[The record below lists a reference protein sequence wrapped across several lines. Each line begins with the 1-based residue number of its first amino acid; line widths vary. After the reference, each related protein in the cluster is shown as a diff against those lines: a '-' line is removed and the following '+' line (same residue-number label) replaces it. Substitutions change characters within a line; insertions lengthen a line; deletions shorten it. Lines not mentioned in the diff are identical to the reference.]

1 MRKDP
6 HIADGIRLQKVIS
19 QAGIASRRHAEKLIT
34 SGRVRVDGQVVRQLG
49 VRVDPSKQEIYVDG
63 DRVFIEDDQVTIA
76 LNKPVGVVSTMDDP
90 DGRPCLADFTAEY
103 PHRLYHVG
111 RLDTDTAGLILL
123 TNDGELSHRL
133 MHPSWEVPKT
143 YVATVSGE
151 VPRGLRKKL
160 LRGITVDDGP
170 VAVEDFAIKDHYG
183 DLTLVEI
190 TLHEGRNRI
199 VRRIL
204 EQVGFPVVE
213 LVRTQFGPVH
223 IGRLHPGV
231 TRRIDGD
238 VLRELYRCVELA

>member
-1 MRKDP
+1 MRHDP
-6 HIADGIRLQKVIS
+6 HVSDGTRLQKVLS

-34 SGRVRVDGQVVRQLG
+34 AGRVTVDGVVVRKLG
-49 VRVDPSKQEIYVDG
+49 TRVDPRRQAIHVDG
-63 DRVFIEDDQVTIA
+63 DRILIEDEQLTIA
-76 LNKPVGVVSTMDDP
+76 LNKPVGVVSTMNDP
-90 DGRPCLADFTAEY
+90 EGRPCLADYTQEY
-103 PHRLYHVG
+103 SQRLYHVG

-133 MHPSWEVPKT
+133 MHPSWEIPKT
-143 YVATVSGE
+143 YVATVAGE
-151 VPRGLRKKL
+151 VPRGLRKRL
-160 LRGITVDDGP
+160 LRGITLDDGP
-170 VAVEDFAIKDHYG
+170 VTIQNFDIKDFYG

-204 EQVGFPVVE
+204 EEVGFPVVE

-231 TRRIDGD
+231 TRKVEGD
-238 VLRELYRCVELA
+238 VLTELYKSVKL

>member
-1 MRKDP
+1 MRHDP
-6 HIADGIRLQKVIS
+6 HVSDGTRLQKVIS

-34 SGRVRVDGQVVRQLG
+34 SGRVTVDGVVVRKLG
-49 VRVDPSKQEIYVDG
+49 TRVDPRRQAIHVDG
-63 DRVFIEDDQVTIA
+63 DRILIDAEQLTIA
-76 LNKPVGVVSTMDDP
+76 LNKPVGVVSTMSDP
-90 DGRPCLADFTAEY
+90 EGRPSLADYTQEY
-103 PHRLYHVG
+103 SQRLYHVG

-133 MHPSWEVPKT
+133 MHPSWEIPKT

-151 VPRGLRKKL
+151 VPRGLRKRL
-160 LRGITVDDGP
+160 LRGITLDDGP
-170 VAVEDFAIKDHYG
+170 VTIEDFNIKDFYG

-231 TRRIDGD
+231 TRKVEGD
-238 VLRELYRCVELA
+238 VLTELYRSVKL